1 MTHITHNLMLNSHFV
16 EAIYSGRKTF
26 EIRRN
31 DRGFQT
37 GDHIVF
43 TPFRS
48 GEQDRAKMYPEHPIK
63 DEEYE
68 ITYMLNGWGLKEDF
82 VVLGIRRVEDDE
94 REK

>member
-1 MTHITHNLMLNSHFV
+1 MERITHQLMLNSHFV
-16 EAIYSGRKTF
+16 DAVYSGRKTF
-26 EIRRN
+26 EVRRN

-37 GDHIVF
+37 GDRIVF

-48 GEQDRAKMYPEHPIK
+48 GETDRAKMYPEHPIK

-68 ITYMLNGWGLKEDF
+68 IVYILNGWGLKEDF
-82 VVLGIRRVEDDE
+82 VVLGIRRVEDGE